1 MKFGSM
7 AMAAIGGFVLSL
19 AVARASGPDIVSVDQ
34 PRRPK
39 RPANTM
45 TITYPAA
52 SPTTLPLQI
61 AAPRIQYTAGQ
72 IEQILGRARSAW
84 DAYLALRPKLYREDA
99 RAQDYA
105 NRAYSMWL
113 RKQALEKIIASERR
127 NPTRNGPQILSDGL
141 TSLDLAVARLEY
153 EHDRLSLRLAQEQV
167 LPPGQP
173 FCLCVADAA
182 SRIPPAGPTL
192 CPPAGGVGLSLAR
205 GEAESFQVVIVP
217 YWEPL
222 GNVQIRL
229 GPFYRRGGI
238 EALDSGQFRL
248 WLVESVATSSPLGRA
263 GLWPDPLTPLRPL
276 DIPAT
281 ASQSV
286 LVDVCAPREQPAGV
300 YEGTLTVGAAGIT
313 SLALAVEIRVRSFA
327 LPHDP
332 AGAIAFRARNDYFQ
346 EQFAADRSPFFIR
359 TWESFLADFGLHLY
373 RQSGLDD
380 AAEGWLPW
388 VGEAPPL
395 PVESLSRD
403 PYSIGAPT
411 AIAFRQ
417 AGWAGWNLERRT
429 PEPPRRWLV
438 NGWISLD
445 PAAPPH
451 PAGALFTA
459 PHVRQFWEPEKTPIP
474 PGVIWV
480 NSKGEPEPTLRLV
493 ALRDGIED
501 FRYLQTLAAGIREV
515 EKRRAASWWAR
526 RRWQRLLSVPSG
538 FADPNRLEW
547 RRIPELYARRDA
559 VAEAIEAAQSI
570 LDQSRVPGR

>member
-1 MKFGSM
+1 MNLGSL
-7 AMAAIGGFVLSL
+7 AKTAIGGFILL
-19 AVARASGPDIVSVDQ
+19 LTGAATGAPDIVSVDQ

-39 RPANTM
+39 RPATM
-45 TITYPAA
+45 TITYPTAT
-52 SPTTLPLQI
+52 PTSLPLTI
-61 AAPRIQYTAGQ
+61 ETPRIQYTAGQ
-72 IEQILGRARSAW
+72 IEQILTRAHDAW
-84 DAYLALRPKLYREDA
+84 KAYLALRPKLSREDA

-113 RKQALEKIIASERR
+113 RTRALEKIIASERR
-127 NPTRNGPQILSDGL
+127 TPTRNGPQILSDGL
-141 TSLDLAVARLEY
+141 TSLDLAVARLDY
-153 EHDRLSLRLAQEQV
+153 EHDRLSLRLAQEQI

-173 FCLCVADAA
+173 FCLCTADAA

-192 CPPAGGVGLSLAR
+192 CPPSTGVGLSLAR
-205 GEAESFQVVIVP
+205 GESESFQLVIVP
-217 YWEPL
+217 YWEVL
-222 GNVQIRL
+222 RNVQIRV

-238 EALDSGQFRL
+238 EPLAESRFHL

-286 LVDVCAPREQPAGV
+286 LVNVCAPREQAAGV
-300 YEGTLTVGAAGIT
+300 YEGAIMVGAAGMS
-313 SLALAVEIRVRSFA
+313 SLTLAVEIRVRSFA

-332 AGAIAFRARNDYFQ
+332 AGAIAFRTRNDYLQ
-346 EQFAADRSPFFIR
+346 ERFAADQSPFFIR
-359 TWESFLADFGLHLY
+359 MWERFLVDFGLQLY
-373 RQSGLDD
+373 RRSGLED

-395 PVESLSRD
+395 PVESLASD

-417 AGWAGWNLERRT
+417 AGWAGWNLERRA
-429 PEPPRRWLV
+429 PESPRRWLV
-438 NGWISLD
+438 NGWISVD
-445 PAAPPH
+445 PAALPPSST
-451 PAGALFTA
+451 LFTA
-459 PHVRQFWEPEKTPIP
+459 PHVRLFWQPEKTPVP

-480 NSKGEPEPTLRLV
+480 NPKGEPEPTLRLV

-501 FRYLQTLAAGIREV
+501 FRYLQTLSAVIREV
-515 EKRRAASWWAR
+515 EKRRAASWWTR

-547 RRIPELYARRDA
+547 RKIPELYARRDA
-559 VAEAIEAAQSI
+559 IAEAIEEAQSI